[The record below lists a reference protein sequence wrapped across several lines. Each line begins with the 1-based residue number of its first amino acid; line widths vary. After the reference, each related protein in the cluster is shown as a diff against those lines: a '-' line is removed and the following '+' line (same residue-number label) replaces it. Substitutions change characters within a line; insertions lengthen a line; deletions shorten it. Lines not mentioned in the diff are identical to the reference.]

1 MRRSDLPTAPPK
13 TEADQ
18 QEQARTRREKKDE
31 CDESVYAYRGSP
43 RPRGTAFRS
52 IAALHGE
59 VKWFEIFAAELPPAA
74 LSERRAV
81 GLEDE
86 RGSGL
91 DPARWDEVRALSFL
105 RVPAR
110 LLLSA
115 ALPAPG
121 ALRGV
126 AEEEAEAW
134 LGVAVFGQPFQ
145 GACLIDM
152 DGELRLP
159 LSWLGDELQR

>member
-1 MRRSDLPTAPPK
+1 MH
-13 TEADQ
+13 
-18 QEQARTRREKKDE
+18 
-31 CDESVYAYRGSP
+31 RGSP

-59 VKWFEIFAAELPPAA
+59 VEWFEIFAAELPPAA

-86 RGSGL
+86 RGGGF
-91 DPARWDEVRALSFL
+91 DPARWDEVRALGVL
-105 RVPAR
+105 RVPAH